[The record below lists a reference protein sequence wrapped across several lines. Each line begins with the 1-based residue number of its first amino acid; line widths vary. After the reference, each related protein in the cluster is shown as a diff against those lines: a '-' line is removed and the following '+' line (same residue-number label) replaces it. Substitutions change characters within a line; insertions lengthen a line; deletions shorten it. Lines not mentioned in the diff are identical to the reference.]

1 MERSPTVTPEK
12 TINQSSADETSD
24 HDVAMELQETNSHQK
39 TSEDEDE

>member
-24 HDVAMELQETNSHQK
+24 HDEAMETNLHQK
-39 TSEDEDE
+39 TSEDEVE